1 MASVKCNVGS
11 CKYQR
16 ESTCQSPAVNVESR
30 SGIEAQNCAGTQCQ
44 TFEQREKE
52 PREERANK

>member
-11 CKYQR
+11 CKFQR
-16 ESTCQSPAVNVESR
+16 ENTCQSPAVNVESK
-30 SGIEAQNCAGTQCQ
+30 GGVAAQNCAGTQCQ

-52 PREERANK
+52 PREERKEK